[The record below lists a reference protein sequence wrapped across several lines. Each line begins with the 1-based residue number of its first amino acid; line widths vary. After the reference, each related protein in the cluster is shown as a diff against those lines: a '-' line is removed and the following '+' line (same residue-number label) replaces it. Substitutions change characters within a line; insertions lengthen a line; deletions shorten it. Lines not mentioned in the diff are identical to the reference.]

1 MREAVG
7 QSSLYTIVIVFL
19 FVALLILM
27 CSLSY
32 SKSYKAKNKIISL
45 IEDNRGYDA
54 SVSDQIDTML
64 RSSGY
69 RPVSVYRHNTLADC
83 PAVSD
88 GMLIGGM
95 DNYSYCIYEHST
107 DRGKY
112 YTAVIYMR
120 LEIPVISSI
129 VEIPVHGD
137 TRTIYNI
144 AP

>member
-95 DNYSYCIYEHST
+95 DNYPSCIYEH
-107 DRGKY
+107 